1 MRIAQVA
8 PLAEAVPPRLYGGTE
23 RVVSWLT
30 ETLVAHGHDVT
41 LFASG
46 DSRTRARLVPVV
58 PTALRLGGA
67 DLPLAAQ
74 VLQVGIVQSMGASF
88 DVVHVHADLVHLPA
102 LGARQPPVLTT
113 MHGRLDIPGV
123 AAVLR
128 HFRSHPLVSISH
140 AQRAPVPDAA
150 WIATVHHGLPLDNLP
165 LGAGAG
171 DYVVF
176 LGRMSPEKRPDVA
189 IRLARR
195 AGIRLVLAAKVES
208 IDEEYFESRVRP
220 LLKEPGI
227 EWIGEV
233 DEQQKVGL
241 LGAARALLFPI
252 LWPEPFGLAM
262 IEAMAC
268 GTPVIT
274 RRCGATPE
282 VVADGRTGFVCD
294 DDDGVVRALARLDR
308 IDRAACRRWVEE
320 RFSAE
325 RMTRDYEAVYARL
338 TGAQH
343 VPRPPRAVTTIAS
356 RAAEPSGS

>member
-8 PLAEAVPPRLYGGTE
+8 PLLEAVPPRLYGGTE

-30 ETLVAHGHDVT
+30 ETLVRHGHEVT

-58 PTALRLGGA
+58 PTALRLGGRE
-67 DLPLAAQ
+67 LPLVAH
-74 VLQVGIVQSMGASF
+74 VLQLGMLQAMASQF
-88 DVVHVHADLVHLPA
+88 DVVHVHADLLHLPA
-102 LGARQPPVLTT
+102 LPPRQPAVLTT
-113 MHGRLDIPGV
+113 LHGRLDIAGV

-128 HFRSHPLVSISH
+128 HFHGHPLVSISH
-140 AQRAPVPDAA
+140 AQRRPVPDAA
-150 WIATVHHGLPLDNLP
+150 WAATVHHGMPVDAVP
-165 LGAGAG
+165 VGAG
-171 DYVVF
+171 DGGYVAFV
-176 LGRMSPEKRPDVA
+176 GRLSPEKRPDVA

-195 AGIRLVLAAKVES
+195 AGVRIVLAAKMEPL
-208 IDEEYFESRVRP
+208 EQEYFDARVRP
-220 LLKEPGI
+220 LLDEPGV
-227 EWIGEV
+227 EWVGEV
-233 DEQQKVGL
+233 DEAQKVQL

-268 GTPVIT
+268 GTPVVT

-294 DDDGVVRALARLDR
+294 DDDGVLAALERVDR
-308 IDRAACRRWVEE
+308 IERAACRRWVEE

-338 TGAQH
+338 TAQP
-343 VPRPPRAVTTIAS
+343 PRTPRAVATLAS
-356 RAAEPSGS
+356 HAEPSRS